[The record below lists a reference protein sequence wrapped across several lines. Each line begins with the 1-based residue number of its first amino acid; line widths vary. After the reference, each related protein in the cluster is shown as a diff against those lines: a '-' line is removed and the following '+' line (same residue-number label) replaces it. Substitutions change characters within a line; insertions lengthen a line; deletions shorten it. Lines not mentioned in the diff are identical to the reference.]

1 VSQLEMTP
9 KERWLAV
16 LNGEPTDRV
25 PTDYWA
31 TEEATAKLKQHLG
44 CQTFDELAQVLHID
58 QVVTV
63 EPEYVGPELAEDENE
78 FGCRK
83 KDVDYGTGYYRE
95 VTYSP
100 LAGFDSVEDIKRH
113 YRWPEPDWWDY
124 SHLPEQVAGKEDYPI
139 QGGGSEPFLIYCE
152 LRGLEQG
159 FMDLIVNPDMVHY
172 CLDILFE
179 LAYQN
184 TLRIYEAIPG
194 QVMYSYVA
202 EDLGS
207 QEDLLFSPD
216 HIREFLIPR
225 MKRMMDLAHEHGV
238 YVFHHSD
245 GAIRKTLPDVIEA
258 GIDVLNPIQ
267 WRAKGMDRAA
277 LKRDFGDQIVF
288 HGAMDN
294 QYTLA
299 FGTVDEVRQ
308 EVIDNLQI
316 LGAGGGYILAP
327 CHNIQAVSPPENI
340 VAMYETAY
348 EYSRGSAQS

>member
-1 VSQLEMTP
+1 MSREEMTP
-9 KERWLAV
+9 KQRWLAV
-16 LNGEPTDRV
+16 LNRQPTDRV

-31 TEEATAKLKQHLG
+31 TAEADQKLKAYLG
-44 CQTFDELAQVLHID
+44 CETLDELCEILHID
-58 QVVTV
+58 QLMKVGGR
-63 EPEYVGPELAEDENE
+63 YIGPELADGEDV
-78 FGCRK
+78 FGCRFQ
-83 KDVDYGTGYYRE
+83 DVEYGTGHYRE
-95 VTYSP
+95 IDHNP
-100 LAGFDSVEDIKRH
+100 LAEFGSIGEIKRN
-113 YRWPEPDWWDY
+113 YQWPEPDWWDY
-124 SHLPEQVAGKEDYPI
+124 SHLPEQIAGKEDYPI
-139 QGGGSEPFLIYCE
+139 QGGGSEPFLKYCE

-159 FMDLIVNPDMVHY
+159 FIDLLLNPEMVHY

-179 LAYQN
+179 LAYE
-184 TLRIYEAIPG
+184 TTRRIYEAIPG

-207 QEDLLFSPD
+207 QENLLFSRD
-216 HIREFLIPR
+216 QILEFFIPR
-225 MKRMMDLAHEHGV
+225 MKRMMDLAHDHGV

-245 GAIRKTLPDVIEA
+245 GAIRKILPDMIEA
-258 GIDVLNPIQ
+258 GIDVLNPVQ
-267 WRAKGMDRAA
+267 WRCKDMDRAG
-277 LKRDFGDQIVF
+277 LKRDFGDQIIF

-299 FGTVDEVRQ
+299 FGSVDEVRQ

-348 EYSRGSAQS
+348 EHSRNA

>member
-1 VSQLEMTP
+1 MPQDEMTP
-9 KERWLAV
+9 KQRWLAV
-16 LNGEPTDRV
+16 LNGELTDRV

-31 TEEATAKLKQHLG
+31 TAEADRKLKEYLG
-44 CQTFDELAQVLHID
+44 CETLDELCEILHID
-58 QVVTV
+58 QLIGVGGR
-63 EPEYVGPELAEDENE
+63 YIGPELAEGEDV
-78 FGCRK
+78 FGCRFQ
-83 KDVDYGTGYYRE
+83 DIEYGTGHYRE
-95 VTYSP
+95 IAHNP
-100 LAGFDSVEDIKRH
+100 LAEFDSIADIQHH
-113 YRWPEPDWWDY
+113 YQWPKPEWWDY
-124 SHLPEQVAGKEDYPI
+124 SHLPEQIAGKQDYPI
-139 QGGGSEPFLIYCE
+139 RGGGSEPFNRYCS

-159 FMDLIVNPDMVHY
+159 FMDLVINPDMVHY

-179 LAYQN
+179 LAYED
-184 TLRIYEAIPG
+184 TRRIYEAIPE
-194 QVMYSYVA
+194 QVTYSYVA

-207 QEDLLFSPD
+207 QESLLFSPD
-216 HIREFLIPR
+216 KIREFFIPR
-225 MKRMMDLAHEHGV
+225 MKRMMELAHEHGAF
-238 YVFHHSD
+238 VFHHSD
-245 GAIRKTLPDVIEA
+245 GAIRETLPDMIQA

-267 WRAKGMDRAA
+267 WRCKGMDRAA

-308 EVIDNLQI
+308 EVIDNLRI

-348 EYSRGSAQS
+348 EYSRGSA

>member
-1 VSQLEMTP
+1 MTP

-31 TEEATAKLKQHLG
+31 TEEATAKLMQHLD
-44 CQTFDELAQVLHID
+44 CQTFDEVAQALHID
-58 QVVTV
+58 QVITV
-63 EPEYVGPELAEDENE
+63 GPEYVGPELAEDEDV
-78 FGCRK
+78 FGCRFR
-83 KDVDYGTGYYRE
+83 DIDYGTGVYRE
-95 VTYSP
+95 SIHYP
-100 LAGFDSVEDIKRH
+100 LAEFNSVEEIERN
-113 YRWPEPDWWDY
+113 YRWPEPDWWGY
-124 SHLPEQVAGKEDYPI
+124 SGLPEQVAGKEDYPI
-139 QGGGSEPFLIYCE
+139 QGGGSEPFLRYCK
-152 LRGLEQG
+152 LRGREQG
-159 FMDLIVNPDMVHY
+159 FMDLLLNPDMVHY

-179 LAYQN
+179 LTYQN
-184 TLRIYEAIPG
+184 TRRIYAAIPG

-207 QEDLLFSPD
+207 QEGLLFSPD
-216 HIREFLIPR
+216 QIREFLIPR

-245 GAIRKTLPDVIEA
+245 GAIRNILPDMIKA

-267 WRAKGMDRAA
+267 WRCNGMDRAG
-277 LKRDFGDQIVF
+277 LKRDFGDKIVF

-308 EVIDNLQI
+308 EAIDNLRI

-348 EYSRGSAQS
+348 EYSRGSALF